1 MSDVQEIEAY
11 LAHYGVKGM
20 RWGVRRGRDDS
31 SGGTA
36 RKSKPATKKGP
47 PPRRS
52 KAEME
57 RLAEVRKARIKLGK
71 DVTKSVLIAIGTV
84 AVASMAGP
92 VVAAGA
98 AAVARSLPGEAFGG
112 MERTSS
118 GPASYGPGKDG
129 YDFVR
134 NRSGTGFMPNP
145 DR

>member
-20 RWGVRRGRDDS
+20 RWGVRRGGDDS

-47 PPRRS
+47 TPRRS

-57 RLAEVRKARIKLGK
+57 RLAEVRQARIKLGK
-71 DVTKSVLIAIGTV
+71 DITKNVLIAIGTV
-84 AVASMAGP
+84 AIASVAGP

-98 AAVARSLPGEAFGG
+98 GAVARALPGEAFSAG
-112 MERTSS
+112 TTWKYDS
-118 GPASYGPGKDG
+118 GTNITTRIKDG
-129 YDFVR
+129 ESVSVR
-134 NRSGTGFMPNP
+134 GNLMPRN
-145 DR
+145 

>member
-20 RWGVRRGRDDS
+20 RWGVRRGGDDS

-36 RKSKPATKKGP
+36 RKSKPATKKGQ

-71 DVTKSVLIAIGTV
+71 DITKNVLIAIGTV
-84 AVASMAGP
+84 AVSSMAGP
-92 VVAAGA
+92 VVASGA
-98 AAVARSLPGEAFGG
+98 AAVARSLPGEAFSAG
-112 MERTSS
+112 TTWKYDS
-118 GPASYGPGKDG
+118 GTNITTRIKDG
-129 YDFVR
+129 ESVSVR
-134 NRSGTGFMPNP
+134 GNLMPRN
-145 DR
+145 

>member
-20 RWGVRRGRDDS
+20 RWGVRRGGDDS

-36 RKSKPATKKGP
+36 RKTKPTKKSGP
-47 PPRRS
+47 TPRRS
-52 KAEME
+52 KAEVE
-57 RLAEVRKARIKLGK
+57 RLAAVRADRIKMGK
-71 DVTKSVLIAIGTV
+71 DVTKAVLISVGTV
-84 AVASMAGP
+84 AIASVAGP

-98 AAVARSLPGEAFGG
+98 AAVARSLPGEAFSI
-112 MERTSS
+112 ERTRSE
-118 GPASYGPGKDG
+118 PASYGPGKDG